1 MLQFPANKTV
11 QAIKELN
18 RCNMIEIK
26 NAKHQQEEMGHNL
39 RFQYP
44 LQGLQ
49 IPSLFFVF
57 CWPNER
63 CPLFYG
69 SIHILH
75 KSLFYYCV
83 LIKKVYTA
91 LFFATTQDLCVVC
104 YCTKLHKLPSNK
116 PTYICYK
123 HTYHGSIE
131 RFLFT
136 VFLVIG
142 FIIASTKNISNIN
155 YYSLSHTILLLFLY
169 AHFAM

>member
-1 MLQFPANKTV
+1 M
-11 QAIKELN
+11 
-18 RCNMIEIK
+18 
-26 NAKHQQEEMGHNL
+26 
-39 RFQYP
+39 
-44 LQGLQ
+44 Q

-91 LFFATTQDLCVVC
+91 LFFASTQGLCIVY

-116 PTYICYK
+116 PNYIYYM
-123 HTYHGSIE
+123 HIYQGSWTEYHF
-131 RFLFT
+131 FL
-136 VFLVIG
+136 IG

-169 AHFAM
+169 AHFAMQHTKNVSYNLKHLRDEIWSG